1 MGARDRFKVSGLFAL
16 SSVCLKLFF
25 TMKQINKIPLD
36 KEQAAKVKWAKE
48 QGEGPQAMQAAI
60 KKRWDRIDQEE
71 ASRTNA
77 NRSVMVTPQEIQ
89 DLREDQRATMESA
102 DKYFEERIAKDKQEE
117 EQKSAKKR

>member
-1 MGARDRFKVSGLFAL
+1 
-16 SSVCLKLFF
+16 
-25 TMKQINKIPLD
+25 MKQINKIPLD